1 MADIFLSYNEKD
13 RDRVRPLADALAA
26 SGWSVWW
33 DRRIPAGATWRSV
46 LAQELQTMRCMLVLW
61 SAHSVQS
68 DWVCEEAAEGRQL
81 GRLVPVLIDP
91 VRPPA
96 GFREIQAADLVGW
109 DGSAGFAGL
118 QRLIEDI
125 ERLIGKG
132 AAQVDAP
139 APAPAAA
146 PAPAHGLAAAA
157 ALARAVPAKRATA
170 VPKPTPPSDAATQA
184 AAISLRWLAAAA
196 LLLAGAG
203 AALVHFNAPRTGL
216 ADAPISAAPQ
226 AVGGA
231 AAQAAQAAPSAPTPA
246 PAPVP
251 TPAPT
256 PAPATVASSLSH
268 RPAPTATDDPAGAA
282 TVALP
287 QAPHTVKGVAVAGG
301 KIALAVRPAEPK
313 GVTLSQVNKARC
325 AALLERQSL
334 GESLPAAAQ
343 AFFTQECR
351 Q

>member
-146 PAPAHGLAAAA
+146 PEPAHDLAPAA

-184 AAISLRWLAAAA
+184 AAISLRWLAAA

-231 AAQAAQAAPSAPTPA
+231 AAQAAQAAPSAPAPA
-246 PAPVP
+246 PAPV
-251 TPAPT
+251 PAPT

-287 QAPHTVKGVAVAGG
+287 QAPHTVKGVAVVGG
-301 KIALAVRPAEPK
+301 KIALAVKPAEPK
-313 GVTLSQVNKARC
+313 GVTRSQVNKARC

>member
-1 MADIFLSYNEKD
+1 M
-13 RDRVRPLADALAA
+13 
-26 SGWSVWW
+26 
-33 DRRIPAGATWRSV
+33 
-46 LAQELQTMRCMLVLW
+46 
-61 SAHSVQS
+61 
-68 DWVCEEAAEGRQL
+68 
-81 GRLVPVLIDP
+81 PVLIDP

-146 PAPAHGLAAAA
+146 PAPAHDLAAAA

-170 VPKPTPPSDAATQA
+170 VPKPAPPSDAATQA

-231 AAQAAQAAPSAPTPA
+231 AAQAAQAAPSAPA
-246 PAPVP
+246 P

-287 QAPHTVKGVAVAGG
+287 QAPHTVKGVAVVGG
-301 KIALAVRPAEPK
+301 KIALAVKPAEPK
-313 GVTLSQVNKARC
+313 GVTRSQVNKARC